1 MIHKRNLN
9 CRIQIFKSL
18 NRKLEYPNMILFLI
32 LITIFTACNDK
43 KTATENENY
52 SLKGDTII
60 VPATSTI
67 APKLKLETVK
77 NEPYQLELITAGT
90 VKAIPNFYAEIAP
103 PFSGRVTKVYLKLG
117 MKTQAGTPL
126 FEMVSP
132 DFIDAQKNFF
142 QAKSA
147 YQVAKLSLKRQQ
159 DLKANGVG
167 SQKDL
172 EEAETNFEVNEKEY
186 QNAVASLKIFGVNV
200 NKLVFGQPLIIT
212 SPIAG
217 EVITNEVVMG
227 QYIKADDMPKAK
239 VADLKKVWVA
249 GQVKEK
255 DIRFIHEL
263 DGAEIQVAS
272 YPDKKIT
279 GKIYHVDEMVDE
291 ATRSVQVLIECV
303 NNDHAL
309 KPGMYVTVKF
319 IDTPENTLFV
329 PAKAVLQF
337 NDKSFVLVQIAKG
350 KYTRRY
356 VETGISNKG
365 KIVILSGLKP
375 NESIISEGAF
385 YLLEAK

>member
-1 MIHKRNLN
+1 MTPKTRYSN
-9 CRIQIFKSL
+9 S
-18 NRKLEYPNMILFLI
+18 ILLLLSIAI
-32 LITIFTACNDK
+32 LTSCNDK
-43 KTATENENY
+43 KTVTEKENY
-52 SLKGDTII
+52 TLKADTIM
-60 VPATSTI
+60 VPPTSPITS
-67 APKLKLETVK
+67 KLKLETVK
-77 NEPYQLELITAGT
+77 NEPYPLELITAGT

-132 DFIDAQKNFF
+132 DFIAAQKNFF

-147 YQVAKLSLKRQQ
+147 YQVARLSLKRQQ
-159 DLKANGVG
+159 DLKTNGVG

-200 NKLVFGQPLIIT
+200 NTLVFGQPLIIT

-227 QYIKADDMPKAK
+227 QYIKADDLPKAK
-239 VADLKKVWVA
+239 VADLKKVWVV
-249 GQVKEK
+249 GQIKEK
-255 DIRFIHEL
+255 DIRFIQEL
-263 DGAEIQVAS
+263 ESAEIQVAS
-272 YPDKKIT
+272 YPDKTIT
-279 GKIYHVDEMVDE
+279 GKIYHVNEIVDE
-291 ATRSVQVLIECV
+291 ATRSVQVLIECF
-303 NNDHAL
+303 NNNHKL

-319 IDTPENTLFV
+319 KDTPQNTLFV

-337 NDKSFVLVQIAKG
+337 NDKSFVLVEIAKG

-356 VETGISNKG
+356 VETGISDRG
-365 KIVILSGLKP
+365 KIAILSGLKP

>member
-1 MIHKRNLN
+1 MILNTKNTHRLQLPKSNNQKNQYRNL
-9 CRIQIFKSL
+9 L
-18 NRKLEYPNMILFLI
+18 VT
-32 LITIFTACNDK
+32 LITATAVTACGGK
-43 KTATENENY
+43 GETAEKQDYTLQN
-52 SLKGDTII
+52 DTI
-60 VPATSTI
+60 VVASTSTI
-67 APKLKLETVK
+67 APKLKLEAVT
-77 NEPYQLELITAGT
+77 NEPFQLELITAGT

-142 QAKSA
+142 QAKAA
-147 YQVAKLSLKRQQ
+147 YQIAKLSLKRQQ

-172 EEAETNFEVNEKEY
+172 EEAETNFEINEKEY

-200 NKLVFGQPLIIT
+200 NKLVFGQPLVIT
-212 SPIAG
+212 SPVAG
-217 EVITNEVVMG
+217 EVIANQVVLG
-227 QYIKADDMPKAK
+227 QYIKEDDSPKAII
-239 VADLKKVWVA
+239 ADLKKVWIA

-279 GKIYHVDEMVDE
+279 GKIYHVNEIIDE
-291 ATRSVQVLIECV
+291 ATRSVQVLIECI
-303 NNDHAL
+303 NQDHTL

-319 IDTPENTLFV
+319 IDTPVNTLFV
-329 PAKAVLQF
+329 PAKAVLQY
-337 NDKSFVLVQIAKG
+337 NDRSFVLVQLEKG

-356 VETGISNKG
+356 VETGITNKG
-365 KIVILSGLKP
+365 KIAILSGLKSD
-375 NESIISEGAF
+375 EIIISEGAF

>member
-1 MIHKRNLN
+1 MKLNTKNNYRNL
-9 CRIQIFKSL
+9 L
-18 NRKLEYPNMILFLI
+18 LA
-32 LITIFTACNDK
+32 LITITVLPACSGKKETADQQ
-43 KTATENENY
+43 NY
-52 SLKGDTII
+52 TLQNDTIV
-60 VPATSTI
+60 VPATSII
-67 APKLKLETVK
+67 APKLKLETVT
-77 NEPYQLELITAGT
+77 NEPFQLELITAGT

-117 MKTQAGTPL
+117 MKTQAGTLL

-147 YQVAKLSLKRQQ
+147 FQIAKLSLKRQQ
-159 DLKANGVG
+159 DLKANGVA

-172 EEAETNFEVNEKEY
+172 EEAETNFEISEKEY

-200 NKLVFGQPLIIT
+200 NKLVFGQPLVIT
-212 SPIAG
+212 SPVAG

-227 QYIKADDMPKAK
+227 QYIKEEDSPKAI
-239 VADLKKVWVA
+239 VADLKKVWIA

-255 DIRFIHEL
+255 DVRFIKKL
-263 DGAEIQVAS
+263 DGAEIQLAS

-279 GKIYHVDEMVDE
+279 GKIYHVNEIVDE
-291 ATRSVQVLIECV
+291 DTRSVQVLIECT
-303 NNDHAL
+303 NEDHTL

-329 PAKAVLQF
+329 PAKAVLQY
-337 NDKSFVLVQIAKG
+337 NDSSFVLVQLEKG
-350 KYTRRY
+350 KYVRRY
-356 VETGISNKG
+356 VETGISSNG
-365 KIVILSGLKP
+365 KTAILSGLKA
-375 NESIISEGAF
+375 NEIIISEGAF

>member
-1 MIHKRNLN
+1 MT
-9 CRIQIFKSL
+9 
-18 NRKLEYPNMILFLI
+18 IL
-32 LITIFTACNDK
+32 TACNDK
-43 KTATENENY
+43 KTTIEKDNY
-52 SLKGDTII
+52 SVQNDTIL
-60 VPATSTI
+60 VPVTSTI

-77 NEPYQLELITAGT
+77 TELYQSQLITAGT

-117 MKTQAGTPL
+117 MKTKAGTPL

-132 DFIDAQKNFF
+132 DFIDAQKSFF

-147 YQVAKLSLKRQQ
+147 YQATRLSLKRQQ

-186 QNAVASLKIFGVNV
+186 QNAIASLKIFGVNV
-200 NKLVFGQPLIIT
+200 NKLVFGQPLIVT

-217 EVITNEVVMG
+217 EIITNEVVMG
-227 QYIKADDMPKAK
+227 QYIKADDAPKAK

-255 DIRFIHEL
+255 DIRFIQEL
-263 DGAEIQVAS
+263 DGADIQIAS

-279 GKIYHVDEMVDE
+279 GKIYHIDEIVDE
-291 ATRSVQVLIECV
+291 ATRSVQVLIECY
-303 NNDHAL
+303 NNNHTL
-309 KPGMYVTVKF
+309 KPGMYVNVKF
-319 IDTPENTLFV
+319 IDIARSTLFV

-350 KYTRRY
+350 KFTRRY
-356 VETGISNKG
+356 VETGISKNG
-365 KIVILSGLKP
+365 KIAISSGLKS
-375 NESIISEGAF
+375 NETIISEGAF

>member
-1 MIHKRNLN
+1 MMHKRNPKHRLL
-9 CRIQIFKSL
+9 IFKNL
-18 NRKLEYPNMILFLI
+18 NQNSILFLI
-32 LITIFTACNDK
+32 AMTILTACNDK
-43 KTATENENY
+43 KIVTEKENY
-52 SLKGDTII
+52 AMKGDTII

-67 APKLKLETVK
+67 ASKLKLETVK
-77 NEPYQLELITAGT
+77 NEPYQLDLIAAGT

-103 PFSGRVTKVYLKLG
+103 PFSGRVTKVNLKLG

-147 YQVAKLSLKRQQ
+147 YQVARLSLKRQQ

-172 EEAETNFEVNEKEY
+172 EEAETNFEVSEKEY

-200 NKLVFGQPLIIT
+200 NKLIFGQPLIIT

-217 EVITNEVVMG
+217 EVIANEVVMG
-227 QYIKADDMPKAK
+227 QYIKADDTPKAK

-255 DIRFIHEL
+255 DIHFIHEL

-272 YPDKKIT
+272 YPNKKIT
-279 GKIYHVDEMVDE
+279 GKIYHVDEIVDE
-291 ATRSVQVLIECV
+291 ATRSIQVLIECL
-303 NNDHAL
+303 NSDRTL

-319 IDTPENTLFV
+319 TDTPQNTLFV
-329 PAKAVLQF
+329 PAKAILQF
-337 NDKSFVLVQIAKG
+337 NDKSFVLVKIAKG

-356 VETGISNKG
+356 VETGISNNG
-365 KIVILSGLKP
+365 KIAIFSGLKA
-375 NESIISEGAF
+375 NETIISEGAF

>member
-1 MIHKRNLN
+1 MTPKTRYSN
-9 CRIQIFKSL
+9 S
-18 NRKLEYPNMILFLI
+18 ILLLLSIAI
-32 LITIFTACNDK
+32 LTSCNDK
-43 KTATENENY
+43 KTVTEKENY
-52 SLKGDTII
+52 TLKADTIM
-60 VPATSTI
+60 VPPTSPITS
-67 APKLKLETVK
+67 KLKLETVK
-77 NEPYQLELITAGT
+77 NEPYPLELITAGT

-132 DFIDAQKNFF
+132 DFIAAQKNFF

-147 YQVAKLSLKRQQ
+147 YQVARLSLKRQQ
-159 DLKANGVG
+159 DLKTNGVG

-217 EVITNEVVMG
+217 EVITNEVVLG
-227 QYIKADDMPKAK
+227 QYIKADDSPKAK
-239 VADLKKVWVA
+239 VADLKKVWVV
-249 GQVKEK
+249 GQIKEK
-255 DIRFIHEL
+255 DIRFIQEL
-263 DGAEIQVAS
+263 ESAEIQVAS
-272 YPDKKIT
+272 YPDKTIT
-279 GKIYHVDEMVDE
+279 GKIYHVNEIVDE
-291 ATRSVQVLIECV
+291 ATRSVQVLIECF
-303 NNDHAL
+303 NNNHKL

-319 IDTPENTLFV
+319 KDTPQNTLFV

-337 NDKSFVLVQIAKG
+337 NDKSFVLVEIAKG

-356 VETGISNKG
+356 VETGISDRG
-365 KIVILSGLKP
+365 KIAILSGLKP